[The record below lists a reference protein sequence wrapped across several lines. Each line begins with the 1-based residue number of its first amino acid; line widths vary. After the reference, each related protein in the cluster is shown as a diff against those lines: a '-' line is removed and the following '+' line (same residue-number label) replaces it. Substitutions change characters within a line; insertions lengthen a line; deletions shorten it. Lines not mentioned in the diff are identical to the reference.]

1 MASIKEVLQDGRIV
15 AYRFT
20 ACVGRDK
27 KGKQVRKYTTWKPPD
42 GLRQSRMRAAAE
54 RDAEVWEQTA
64 RAEYAEEL
72 ERAARPDTGYIP
84 PEERRDDFC
93 EYVNNVWYKLYIC
106 NGDRKSTTEAYYADL
121 AQYITDYFAGA
132 ILQEITPLQ
141 IEEYL
146 QHLRKEHERRK
157 KKPLSAK
164 YLHHQYGALL
174 NIFEYAEKHKM
185 VVENPMKNVEAPKM
199 RKKKVDAM
207 TTEQAKTFFALADHC
222 KPDLRCMLYLLTT
235 TGVRRGELVGLKWR
249 DIDTGAAVLHVER
262 GVAYTHATGVVTSTP
277 KTSSSI
283 RDVPMMPATVDVV
296 ETYREQYR
304 KEHPNT
310 IIKDAYLFHM
320 REDIFRPVDPN
331 AVTRRVKRFM
341 RNSGLPDYSPHDLRH
356 TCATLLLK
364 NGADVKSV
372 QNILGHADA
381 STTLNFYVRAD
392 IQQMREAADKMAA
405 AFDLDRNGE
414 KTEEKTAKN

>member
-1 MASIKEVLQDGRIV
+1 MASIKEVLKDGRIV

-20 ACVGRDK
+20 ACVGRY
-27 KGKQVRKYTTWKPPD
+27 KGKQVRRYTTWKPPD
-42 GLRQSRMRAAAE
+42 GLRQARMRAAAE
-54 RDAEVWEQTA
+54 RDAEVWEEAA
-64 RAEYAEEL
+64 RAEYAAEL
-72 ERAARPDTGYIP
+72 ERAARPDPGYIP

-93 EYVNNVWYKLYIC
+93 EYVNNAWYKLYIC

-185 VVENPMKNVEAPKM
+185 VVENPMKNVEAPRMK
-199 RKKKVDAM
+199 KKKVDAM
-207 TTEQAKTFFALADHC
+207 TPEQAKTFFALADHC
-222 KPDLRCMLYLLTT
+222 KPELRCMLYLLTT

-249 DIDTGAAVLHVER
+249 DVDTSAAVLHVER
-262 GVAYTHATGVVTSTP
+262 GVAYTHKTGIVTSTP

-283 RDVPMMPATVDVV
+283 RDVPLMSATVDVV
-296 ETYREQYR
+296 EAYREQYR

-341 RNSGLPDYSPHDLRH
+341 KNSGLPDYSPHDLRH
-356 TCATLLLK
+356 TCATLLLA

-381 STTLNFYVRAD
+381 STTLNFYVRGNLD
-392 IQQMREAADKMAA
+392 QMRSATDKMAA
-405 AFDLDRNGE
+405 AFGLSENGG